1 MSAAAGR
8 QTTRL
13 RTSRLRPLATVR
25 AVNGDRSAQLPK
37 RLTLAP
43 CDQSLTRTPPRRYS
57 VSRTIVRSTT
67 GTQI

>member
-8 QTTRL
+8 QATRL
-13 RTSRLRPLATVR
+13 RTWRLRPLATVR
-25 AVNGDRSAQLPK
+25 AVNGDRSVQLPK

-43 CDQSLTRTPPRRYS
+43 CDQGLTRNS

-67 GTQI
+67 GTRI

>member
-13 RTSRLRPLATVR
+13 RMSRLRPLATVR
-25 AVNGDRSAQLPK
+25 AVNGDRSVQLPK

-43 CDQSLTRTPPRRYS
+43 CDQSINRTPPRRYS

-67 GTQI
+67 GTRI